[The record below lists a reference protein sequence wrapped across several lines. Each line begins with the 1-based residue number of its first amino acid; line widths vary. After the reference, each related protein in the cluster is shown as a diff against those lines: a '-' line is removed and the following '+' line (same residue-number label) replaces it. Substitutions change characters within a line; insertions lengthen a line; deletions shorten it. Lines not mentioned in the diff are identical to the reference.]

1 MKKLF
6 VLLIL
11 LLGACSTAAEPNSS
25 NPTAEPANPNL
36 SFDIP
41 TKFPTPTLKATDGG
55 EVAMGMTAEG
65 AFYKGNPE
73 AAVKMIDYSNFL

>member
-11 LLGACSTAAEPNSS
+11 LLVACSTAAEPSAS
-25 NPTAEPANPNL
+25 NQATEPANPEL

-41 TKFPTPTLKATDGG
+41 TQFPTPTLTAAEGSA
-55 EVAMGMTAEG
+55 VAMGMTAEG